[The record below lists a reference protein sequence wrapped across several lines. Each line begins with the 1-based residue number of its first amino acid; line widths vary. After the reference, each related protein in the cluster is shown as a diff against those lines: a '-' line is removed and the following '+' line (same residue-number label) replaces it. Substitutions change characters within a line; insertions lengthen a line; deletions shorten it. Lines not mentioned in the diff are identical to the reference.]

1 MVWENQFFCQCV
13 ECSSTSKKFGVL
25 ICVMWS
31 TLIACRL
38 ALQFI
43 SLLFVPVLIM
53 LDNPVDGIS
62 DSEHPFYH
70 KSIGL
75 RTVVGLTS
83 ALSIVGS
90 LLIALSYICFKD
102 LRTKVREILMHI
114 SFMDL
119 GVGISNLVGVGVNF
133 SKYYGKCP
141 DNHTEYG
148 LCINST
154 KWISDLCFV
163 QAGLAMYSTIGSILW
178 TICLSMYLYILISQ
192 KGTREARL
200 LVRFAYFFCYLM
212 PIGILL
218 WERFTDRVGYTPY
231 ESTGWCGGI
240 FVRPDGSGGEKR
252 DIFASIFAYNLWICL
267 TFVLI
272 PVLSIAAHLYI
283 RDEVI
288 CSILMVYVMYNE
300 CF

>member
-1 MVWENQFFCQCV
+1 
-13 ECSSTSKKFGVL
+13 
-25 ICVMWS
+25 
-31 TLIACRL
+31 
-38 ALQFI
+38 
-43 SLLFVPVLIM
+43 M
-53 LDNPVDGIS
+53 LDNPVDGVS
-62 DSEHPFYH
+62 DSEYPFHH

-90 LLIALSYICFKD
+90 LLIALSYLCFKD

-119 GVGISNLVGVGVNF
+119 GVGISNLVGVGINF
-133 SKYYGKCP
+133 SKYYDMCP
-141 DNHTEYG
+141 DFHDNHNKNG

-154 KWISDLCFV
+154 KLINNLCLV
-163 QAGLAMYSTIGSILW
+163 QGGLALYSTIGSILW
-178 TICLSMYLYILISQ
+178 TISLSMYLYILISQ

-212 PIGILL
+212 PIGIVL
-218 WERFTDRVGYTPY
+218 WQRFTDRVGYSPY
-231 ESTGWCGGI
+231 QSNGWCGSI
-240 FVRPDGSGGEKR
+240 FVRPGGSGGEKR
-252 DIFASIFAYNLWICL
+252 DIFASVFSYNLWICL

-300 CF
+300 CL

>member
-1 MVWENQFFCQCV
+1 MLEN
-13 ECSSTSKKFGVL
+13 
-25 ICVMWS
+25 
-31 TLIACRL
+31 L
-38 ALQFI
+38 A
-43 SLLFVPVLIM
+43 
-53 LDNPVDGIS
+53 DGGS
-62 DSEHPFYH
+62 DSDHPFYH
-70 KSIGL
+70 KSTGL

-133 SKYYGKCP
+133 GTYYGRCP
-141 DNHTEYG
+141 DLNHTEYQ
-148 LCINST
+148 LCGT
-154 KWISDLCFV
+154 KWIKDLCLV
-163 QAGLAMYSTIGSILW
+163 QGGLAMYSTLGSILW
-178 TICLSMYLYILISQ
+178 TIILSMYLYILISQ

-212 PIGILL
+212 PVGIFL
-218 WERFTDRVGYTPY
+218 WQKFTDRVGYTPY

-240 FVRPDGSGGEKR
+240 FVRPDGSGREKR
-252 DIFASIFAYNLWICL
+252 DIFASIFGYNLWICL
-267 TFVLI
+267 TFVLV

-288 CSILMVYVMYNE
+288 CSILMVYMYGV
-300 CF
+300 